1 MAAEPAAGFIDL
13 RVRGRHEGSHSDDSV
28 WPSFTDIMTVVV
40 MIFLMALVVIL
51 IRNVELVRAERD
63 ATAGRIVLEQRLNQ
77 MERSIADIR
86 VRLLR
91 AQSERDATAGRLAA
105 SREETRA
112 LTNDLLA
119 LRLVR
124 DQLQRSRDQ
133 LLAQNRAL
141 GRDFESAQQSIG
153 DLERQKQALALE
165 ITALQ
170 EERARL
176 QREKFAAEAE
186 AEESGRRFDLLS
198 AVYAGLETEKLTLE
212 ERADLLE
219 QKLGAL
225 EQQHS
230 TLQTEHSALRT
241 EYERLV
247 GLARSEVGRVVV
259 RIRYRA
265 EGEARLIQ
273 LAEPGAAGF
282 TEVSRAEME
291 ARLEELSREHP
302 QNLYTKIIIPEDS
315 GLSYSEALDFTQD
328 VLRKYDYYHQ

>member
-1 MAAEPAAGFIDL
+1 MAAAEPAGGFVDL

-63 ATAGRIVLEQRLNQ
+63 ATAGRIVLERRLSQ

-91 AQSERDATAGRLAA
+91 AQGERDATATRLAA
-105 SREETRA
+105 SREEARA

-124 DQLQRSRDQ
+124 DQLQRSRDE

-141 GRDFESAQQSIG
+141 GRDFEGAQQSIG

-176 QREKFAAEAE
+176 QREKLAAEAE

-198 AVYAGLETEKLTLE
+198 AVYAGLETEKLSLE

-225 EQQHS
+225 QEQ
-230 TLQTEHSALRT
+230 HSALQT

-247 GLARSEVGRVVV
+247 GLARSEIGRVVV

-265 EGEARLIQ
+265 EGGARLIQ
-273 LAEPGAAGF
+273 LEEPGAAGF
-282 TEVSRAEME
+282 TEVGRAEME
-291 ARLEELSREHP
+291 ARLEALSRAHP

-315 GLSYSEALDFTQD
+315 GLSYSEALEFTQD
-328 VLRKYDYYHQ
+328 VLRKYDYYYQ